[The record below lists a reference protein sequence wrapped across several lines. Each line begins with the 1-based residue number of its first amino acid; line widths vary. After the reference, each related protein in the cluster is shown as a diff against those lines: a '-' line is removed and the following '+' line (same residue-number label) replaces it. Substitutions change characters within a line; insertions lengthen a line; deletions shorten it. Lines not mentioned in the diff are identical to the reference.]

1 MLMIKYS
8 TLVAIMLSVSATVL
22 NARDAAAQRLEET
35 RVKVDVR
42 GESLETLLSALE
54 AQSPFTFVYKLDG
67 VKESRK
73 FSLTMEGNLLQALT
87 ALHRQSGLLYEQ
99 SGSNIIINWADEKEG
114 RLSGRVLDENGEP
127 LPGASV
133 RVLENGKGTQAG
145 VDGSYSLSLNAGSY
159 TLQVS
164 YISYQSKKITEVMIT
179 AGKTTV
185 LVVNLK
191 PGGPGT
197 LEEVV
202 ISSGYSKASVE
213 GLYVRQKNN
222 ALISD
227 GISAEQIARS
237 PDKNVG
243 EVLKRISGLS
253 SIDNKYV
260 VVRGMSERYNAAML
274 NGQIMPSTELNR
286 KNFSFDIIPAGM
298 IDNITVYKN
307 ITPDRSAEFGGGLV
321 NVDTRA
327 IPVQDFFNVTLG
339 SSFNDQTTGKP
350 FNSLKLSKEYLGIP
364 SSHRNLF
371 GKLAYKNKAE
381 IFAGNSLNEQGH
393 FPVKDPAVFANNWGI
408 YQMKAHPSGNLQLSW
423 GKVIDLK
430 KGRQLGFVAS
440 GSYRNTLL
448 TQDVEMTRDGFISGA
463 TLSKPL
469 DTLIYRGKQYGFTT
483 NTGLMGGIGY
493 TTPKDKLSLNS
504 LFLNTLDQL
513 LLLGKGLTADYD
525 PLRYLPTVGY
535 YDNTQWTKLWQT
547 QLKGEHLFKSSGIK
561 LSWMTSYIN
570 LDRQRPDNHIFHAQ
584 TPQDSKEQ
592 DPVTII
598 GPATARGID
607 GAMRWWTRA
616 YERDLNY
623 EFNAAVPFEVK
634 IGKDLSL
641 KNTFKTGY
649 AGWYKDRSFY
659 VARSG
664 SGSSDVELPGSI
676 QDFFDPSRPGFSMHF
691 DDFNDDFQRNVA
703 LHGFYGMLDH
713 KLGDKLRLTWGLR
726 AEYYDANSVNG
737 VLDSK
742 IDELKKNTNYDLS
755 ALYNWE
761 KNWKYFPSAALTY
774 SPTTKMN
781 VRVSYAKSTIRPDLR
796 EMSYFKEYDFELGGE
811 YVSFDPIVSTMLQNY
826 DFRYEYYPSPG
837 EILSFSLFYK
847 KIDFPMEISENSSI
861 NAFILR
867 NNQAAKNKGIEL
879 EFRKSL
885 AFSGVPILKN
895 FTFFANGTRLFSQ
908 VRKKRIHNYIES
920 PPGSNHIEPE
930 VSIGDWEDRVQQG
943 ASNYIFNAGMY
954 YDQGPVS
961 VSLLYNYVSNRLFV
975 ANEDYRTSLYERPVK
990 SLDGQLALRL
1000 MKDKMLLRASVS
1012 NLLNSYSIVYKN
1024 FWEGQNENKDPSTSE
1039 LLYQPGR
1046 DLIFYKNAPGRTYSF
1061 TIGYNF

>member
-1 MLMIKYS
+1 MLMIRYS
-8 TLVAIMLSVSATVL
+8 TLVAIILTVSSTVL
-22 NARDAAAQRLEET
+22 NAREAAAQRLEET
-35 RVKVDVR
+35 RVKVDIR
-42 GESLETLLSALE
+42 KGSLEALLSLLE

-67 VKESRK
+67 VKENRK
-73 FSLTMEGNLLQALT
+73 FSLTLEGNLLQALT
-87 ALHRQSGLLYEQ
+87 ALCRQGGLLYEQ
-99 SGSNIIINWADEKEG
+99 NGSNIIINRTDEKEG
-114 RLSGRVLDENGEP
+114 RLSGRILDENGGP

-133 RVLENGKGTQAG
+133 RVLENGMGTQSG
-145 VDGSYSLSLNAGSY
+145 LDGSYSLSLRPGSY

-164 YISYQSKKITEVMIT
+164 YVSYQSKKVTEVTVT
-179 AGKTTV
+179 AGKTTS
-185 LVVNLK
+185 LVISLK
-191 PGGPGT
+191 PGGPGS
-197 LEEVV
+197 LNEVV

-213 GLYVRQKNN
+213 GLYTRQKNN

-227 GISAEQIARS
+227 GISADQIARS

-243 EVLKRISGLS
+243 EILKRISGLS
-253 SIDNKYV
+253 SMDNKYV

-286 KNFSFDIIPAGM
+286 KNFSYDIIPAGL

-307 ITPDRSAEFGGGLV
+307 ITPDMSAEFGGGLV

-339 SSFNDQTTGKP
+339 GSVNDQTTGKP
-350 FNSLKLSKEYLGIP
+350 FNSLKLGREYLGLP

-393 FPVKDPAVFANNWGI
+393 FPVTDPAVFANNWGV
-408 YQMKAHPSGNLQLSW
+408 YQKDAHPSGNLQLSW

-463 TLSKPL
+463 TLSNPL
-469 DTLIYRGKQYGFTT
+469 DTLIYQGKQYGFTT
-483 NTGLMGGIGY
+483 NTGLMGGVGY
-493 TTPKDKLSLNS
+493 TTPLHKLSLNS
-504 LFLNTLDQL
+504 LFLNTLDQQ

-525 PLRYLPTVGY
+525 PNSYVPTVGY

-561 LSWMTSYIN
+561 LAWMTTYIN

-584 TPQDSKEQ
+584 APLDSEGQ

-598 GPATARGID
+598 GPATAKGID

-623 EFNAAVPFEVK
+623 ELNASVPFEIK
-634 IGKDLSL
+634 LGKDLSL

-664 SGSSDVELPGSI
+664 SGNSNVDVPGSV
-676 QDFFDPSRPGFSMHF
+676 QDLFDPSRPGFTMHF
-691 DDFNDDFQRNVA
+691 DNFSDDFRRNAA
-703 LHGFYGMLDH
+703 LHGVYGMLDH

-726 AEYYDANSVNG
+726 AEYYNANSVNG
-737 VLDSK
+737 VLDMK
-742 IDELKKNTNYDLS
+742 IDELKKNANYDLS

-781 VRVSYAKSTIRPDLR
+781 VRLSYAKSTIRPDLR

-826 DFRYEYYPSPG
+826 DFRYEYYPNPG

-847 KIDFPMEISENSSI
+847 KIDFPMEIYNNSTIS
-861 NAFILR
+861 AFILR

-885 AFSGVPILKN
+885 AFSGLPVLKN
-895 FTFFANGTRLFSQ
+895 FTFFANGTRLFSK
-908 VRKKRIHNYIES
+908 VRKKTIHTYVES
-920 PPGSNHIEPE
+920 PPGSNHIEPS

-961 VSLLYNYVSNRLFV
+961 VSLLYNYVSNRLFM

-990 SLDGQLALRL
+990 SLDGQLAFRL

-1024 FWEGQNENKDPSTSE
+1024 FWEGQNENKNPGTSE